1 MKRLVPAS
9 KAWRALPLA
18 GSGFGLVAFVRDVD
32 GEQSHRDDR
41 LVAENAHSWTFPP
54 GKRPHDDLIVLRRG
68 VKLEVR

>member
-41 LVAENAHSWTFPP
+41 LVAENVHSSAFFP
-54 GKRPHDDLIVLRRG
+54 GRNRTMT
-68 VKLEVR
+68 

>member
-32 GEQSHRDDR
+32 GEQSHR
-41 LVAENAHSWTFPP
+41 ETGSWLKTFTP
-54 GKRPHDDLIVLRRG
+54 RPFSREETAR
-68 VKLEVR
+68 